1 MHLVDRSMERLLMI
15 MKKRNWAKN
24 RYLVDTLTDLTG
36 ATFVILINT
45 LVPRATVRNKRFE
58 SIKQSKKESQ
68 PK

>member
-1 MHLVDRSMERLLMI
+1 MI

-24 RYLVDTLTDLTG
+24 RYLVNTLTDLTG

-58 SIKQSKKESQ
+58 SIEQSKKGSQ